1 MGLRCFDSY
10 ITYTCGRARNETILQ
25 TFKTTKSETSTVDTR
40 NESRIV
46 SDKLSSLTD
55 NPPVVT
61 NESVIAKPLEPK
73 PTSINLIVG
82 SEVSDYTDIL
92 IGISSTITLGLTL
105 LLITISYKLYQ
116 TYQSPVSSPI
126 PTRQSINSIFSLD
139 TTISEMNNT
148 SELPISIHS
157 SETKGSEKLQTK
169 SVAFDLAPENL
180 SVDPIGCSRSSFDP
194 NNFLKQE
201 NSDSTEKWHF
211 PRTNGDKQF
220 YESKYMSL

>member
-1 MGLRCFDSY
+1 M
-10 ITYTCGRARNETILQ
+10 
-25 TFKTTKSETSTVDTR
+25 
-40 NESRIV
+40 

-55 NPPVVT
+55 NPQLVT